1 MLGGIIAWAVSA
13 YQNRNKNMDDFKT
26 REQQS
31 EQNGLLFA
39 SGLITGEALMGIALA
54 LPVAATGNK
63 NVLALLENPL
73 DSSIGLL
80 VLLAISFWLYRVAVN
95 AFSATD

>member
-1 MLGGIIAWAVSA
+1 MCI
-13 YQNRNKNMDDFKT
+13 RD
-26 REQQS
+26 R
-31 EQNGLLFA
+31 
-39 SGLITGEALMGIALA
+39 A